1 MTDIKRPLEPV
12 PPDAGSKTVIGRTFR
27 FDGNAYTEDDAVIEG
42 QFTGK
47 IEVGKTLVVE
57 RAGRVKAEIKA
68 RMLRVFGK
76 VEGNV
81 SDAYK
86 VSLMP
91 DCEFIGDIRTSKIE
105 IAEGAVFNGSIL
117 MSNNQG

>member
-1 MTDIKRPLEPV
+1 MTDQKRFAESSG
-12 PPDAGSKTVIGRTFR
+12 PDTVSKTVIGRSFR
-27 FDGNAYTEDDAVIEG
+27 FDGNAQTEDDAVIEG

-57 RAGRVKAEIKA
+57 RSGRVKAEIKA
-68 RMLRVFGK
+68 KMLRVFGK

-81 SDAYK
+81 SEAFK

-91 DCEFIGDIRTSKIE
+91 DCEFSGDIRTRKIE
-105 IAEGAVFNGSIL
+105 IADGAIFNGSIL
-117 MSNNQG
+117 MSNTPG